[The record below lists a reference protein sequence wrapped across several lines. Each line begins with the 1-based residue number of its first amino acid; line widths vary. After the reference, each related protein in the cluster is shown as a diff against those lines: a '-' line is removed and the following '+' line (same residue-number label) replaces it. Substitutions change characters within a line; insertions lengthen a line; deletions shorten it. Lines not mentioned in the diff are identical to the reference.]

1 MILYVPKPKPKPK
14 VRKNLWGARNCHIE
28 LLVII
33 ALCWWLQSQQ
43 TYRLLV
49 HCWPNLCVVDQG
61 VDTAIYCQSFCLLLF
76 PHARCASYLYIYI
89 YMHIYIYTYK
99 VSSIGIGRQMAQMQ
113 VDPYMEKG
121 VFFRRWGKLIGKI
134 QALASMTTSEMP
146 GQTLGRQGVMPP
158 GPTPMVGCI
167 SAWRICA
174 HDKLCICVFIY
185 SCICSLPL
193 AFYFIHSHMFSDF
206 NFTNFQGFISGSR
219 SFSQADQQSF
229 TTAIPRSQLLSLVK
243 SWLRFLVRLADI
255 YVYIYIYAV

>member
-1 MILYVPKPKPKPK
+1 MCI
-14 VRKNLWGARNCHIE
+14 
-28 LLVII
+28 
-33 ALCWWLQSQQ
+33 
-43 TYRLLV
+43 
-49 HCWPNLCVVDQG
+49 
-61 VDTAIYCQSFCLLLF
+61 
-76 PHARCASYLYIYI
+76 
-89 YMHIYIYTYK
+89 YK

-113 VDPYMEKG
+113 VDPCFLPQMRK
-121 VFFRRWGKLIGKI
+121 VDRQDPSTCIHDHLRDAW
-134 QALASMTTSEMP
+134 TNP
-146 GQTLGRQGVMPP
+146 GAPRCHAARTHPNGS
-158 GPTPMVGCI
+158 CI

-193 AFYFIHSHMFSDF
+193 AFYLIHSHMFSDF

-255 YVYIYIYAV
+255 YIYIYLFMYIYAV

>member
-1 MILYVPKPKPKPK
+1 MCI
-14 VRKNLWGARNCHIE
+14 
-28 LLVII
+28 
-33 ALCWWLQSQQ
+33 
-43 TYRLLV
+43 
-49 HCWPNLCVVDQG
+49 
-61 VDTAIYCQSFCLLLF
+61 
-76 PHARCASYLYIYI
+76 
-89 YMHIYIYTYK
+89 YK

-113 VDPYMEKG
+113 VDPCFLPQMRK
-121 VFFRRWGKLIGKI
+121 VDRQDPSTCIHDHLRDAW
-134 QALASMTTSEMP
+134 TNP
-146 GQTLGRQGVMPP
+146 GAPRCHAARTHPNGS
-158 GPTPMVGCI
+158 CI

-193 AFYFIHSHMFSDF
+193 AFYLIHSHMFSDF

-255 YVYIYIYAV
+255 YIYIYLFIYLCIYTRYNLKLVLRKIYRKWWGFIAASMLFYGCSYGDSFPSSQTTAGPQPCIINRLGKSAWRWTWRWRSIVMSFRWDDSREWMIWESDTMSIT